1 MVYYLHLVV
10 GKYTIHGSYGKIGE
24 YKHPKSQG
32 RRTPQSL
39 SGFLLPICVLFPV
52 VTFSKNLVR
61 CFDTFPA
68 SNEELNH
75 KSSLS
80 KNPKNL
86 WKNGYPSSHDHGS
99 GQLLRKLLLE
109 GPIFPLLPWLW
120 EESKSHVCSKLWF
133 SPAHRS
139 PQSVEGVPGHILL
152 TNEMYCTENQKA
164 RWQVPQPFHKHNIQQ
179 FQDNDVQPC
188 GTCTLEIHLSDINK
202 YQQNTTYLIPE
213 FLNICNMDSWWHGTC
228 RKMDFRYNMQ
238 VFKPFFVVGDVE
250 VGCWRLWTNHS
261 KYFKLEGIWEV
272 LLALS
277 RGGRVWNQFW
287 WSKLRWKGFIRN
299 MVYLCWTR
307 IQGIVSV
314 AQL

>member
-238 VFKPFFVVGDVE
+238 VFKPFFVVRKSNSCNSNGVYSRKPTKTLKTM
-250 VGCWRLWTNHS
+250 VWKRNPLVTMGMCWCFLLVVVVV
-261 KYFKLEGIWEV
+261 KYANSHV
-272 LLALS
+272 LPLFSMSTSINLH
-277 RGGRVWNQFW
+277 
-287 WSKLRWKGFIRN
+287 
-299 MVYLCWTR
+299 
-307 IQGIVSV
+307 
-314 AQL
+314 